1 MKASTIHADVQVQRR
16 MKRWRRKASYRPSL
30 DGSSGVG
37 AEGQGSED
45 RLRRMAKRQGL
56 TLTKT
61 RRRDP
66 RALDYGCFWLNDAR
80 NGARVFGGEWGA
92 GLDEIE
98 AWLLGYEKALPKH
111 KRKAARGQ

>member
-1 MKASTIHADVQVQRR
+1 VAKESELQTEFRR
-16 MKRWRRKASYRPSL
+16 LMQAWEPRDK
-30 DGSSGVG
+30 VH
-37 AEGQGSED
+37 ED